1 MVVERLR
8 TGRPTKTE
16 LDDEIYAL
24 YTAGAPPAAQ
34 PQSRTVQVR
43 YLATDQ
49 VEPVVLKPRS
59 VDSRLAKYD
68 AAIVG
73 ILNEDYPPEPNDR
86 VCPRCPNYFICPA
99 IADADAQLRRI
110 ALENLLGNAWK
121 FFSKKENARIEFGV
135 QQRGVKRVYFVR
147 DNGAGFAMAGAE
159 KLFGAF
165 QRLHSSAD
173 FPGTG
178 IGLTTVQRII
188 RRHGG
193 RVRVDSAVGR
203 GTTFYFTLNKGETE
217 R

>member
-1 MVVERLR
+1 MEKPAKNILVVDDQGTHAEIRGERIDLSSVAR
-8 TGRPTKTE
+8 
-16 LDDEIYAL
+16 EIRHKL
-24 YTAGAPPAAQ
+24 QEVSPE
-34 PQSRTVQVR
+34 RTVEV
-43 YLATDQ
+43 
-49 VEPVVLKPRS
+49 
-59 VDSRLAKYD
+59 
-68 AAIVG
+68 AIAP
-73 ILNEDYPPEPNDR
+73 D
-86 VCPRCPNYFICPA
+86 A

-121 FFSKKENARIEFGV
+121 FTCKKQNARIEFGV
-135 QQRGVKRVYFVR
+135 QQCGVESVYFVR
-147 DNGAGFAMAGAE
+147 DNGAGFDMADAE
-159 KLFGAF
+159 KLLGAF

-173 FPGTG
+173 FPGSG